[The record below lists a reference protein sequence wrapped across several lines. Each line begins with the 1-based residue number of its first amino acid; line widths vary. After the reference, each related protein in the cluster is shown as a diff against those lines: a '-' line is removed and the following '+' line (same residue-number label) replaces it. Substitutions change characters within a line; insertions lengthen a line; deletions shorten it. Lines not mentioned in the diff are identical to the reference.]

1 MKKYLIFLL
10 SLLFCL
16 SFSFAVY
23 AEETENMPQAQAE
36 VTTEDASVPRLMVTA
51 YEVSSGSISP
61 DEKAELKI
69 TFKNQSKKKAV
80 KNIKLSLNEESGS
93 VKCEGMPTQ
102 YVQQIKAGGTYVWT
116 VSLSASKTAVQGEY
130 PVNITSEYEDGN
142 FGAYSSSD
150 VIYITIKQNVSLD
163 YSGAQLPEI
172 LYQEDTQTL
181 TVDLMNTGKG
191 VIRNCRLDFDIDGL
205 NSGGT
210 VFVGEIPAGESKE
223 GNANLRVSPTA
234 LGETAGKMT
243 ISYEDEFGEAYTE
256 NVDIS
261 TVINKKVSVEDN
273 TEQEEEKSKY
283 PLWWAFALAG
293 ALVGGGIGAAIPVI
307 IHSEK
312 QRKEDEKRL

>member
-69 TFKNQSKKKAV
+69 TFKNQSKQKAV

-191 VIRNCRLDFDIDGL
+191 VIRNCRLDF
-205 NSGGT
+205 
-210 VFVGEIPAGESKE
+210 E